1 MSIEEQIC
9 EAIVAA
15 IKNAKVEVS
24 GNGGHFS
31 LRVESVMFDGKKTL
45 EKQRMVY
52 SALKELMA
60 GNNMRPFMQSTT
72 LRLLFLTVD
81 VKPLLRSLNFRLLR
95 NFSFNDLIPNSIL
108 RFFLEGNLS

>member
-9 EAIVAA
+9 EAVGAA

-24 GNGGHFS
+24 GNVGHFS
-31 LRVESVMFDGKKTL
+31 LRVESVMLNGKKTL

-60 GNNMRPFMQSTT
+60 GNNAPVHAIDNLETLITQS
-72 LRLLFLTVD
+72 
-81 VKPLLRSLNFRLLR
+81 
-95 NFSFNDLIPNSIL
+95 
-108 RFFLEGNLS
+108 

>member
-9 EAIVAA
+9 KAVVAA

-24 GNGGHFS
+24 GKGGHFS

-52 SALKELMA
+52 SALKELMV
-60 GNNMRPFMQSTT
+60 GNNA
-72 LRLLFLTVD
+72 
-81 VKPLLRSLNFRLLR
+81 SLHAIDNLET
-95 NFSFNDLIPNSIL
+95 LIPHS
-108 RFFLEGNLS
+108 

>member
-1 MSIEEQIC
+1 MNIEEQIC
-9 EAIVAA
+9 EAVVAA

-52 SALKELMA
+52 SALRELMA
-60 GNNMRPFMQSTT
+60 GNNAPVHAIDNLET
-72 LRLLFLTVD
+72 
-81 VKPLLRSLNFRLLR
+81 
-95 NFSFNDLIPNSIL
+95 LIPQ
-108 RFFLEGNLS
+108 R

>member
-9 EAIVAA
+9 EAVGAA

-24 GNGGHFS
+24 GNGGHYS

-52 SALKELMA
+52 SALKELMS
-60 GNNMRPFMQSTT
+60 GNNAPVHAIDNLETLITQS
-72 LRLLFLTVD
+72 
-81 VKPLLRSLNFRLLR
+81 
-95 NFSFNDLIPNSIL
+95 
-108 RFFLEGNLS
+108 

>member
-9 EAIVAA
+9 EAVGTA
-15 IKNAKVEVS
+15 IKNAKVDVS

-60 GNNMRPFMQSTT
+60 GNNAPVHAIDN
-72 LRLLFLTVD
+72 LERLLFLKVD
-81 VKPLLRSLNFRLLR
+81 VKPILRSLNFRLLR
-95 NFSFNDLIPNSIL
+95 NFGFNDLIPNSI
-108 RFFLEGNLS
+108 

>member
-9 EAIVAA
+9 EAVVAA

-60 GNNMRPFMQSTT
+60 GNNAPVHAIDN
-72 LRLLFLTVD
+72 LERLLFLKVD
-81 VKPLLRSLNFRLLR
+81 VKPFLRSLNFP
-95 NFSFNDLIPNSIL
+95 FAKEF
-108 RFFLEGNLS
+108 

>member
-1 MSIEEQIC
+1 MNFGKQIC
-9 EAIVAA
+9 KVVDAA

-52 SALKELMA
+52 SALKELMS
-60 GNNMRPFMQSTT
+60 GNNA
-72 LRLLFLTVD
+72 
-81 VKPLLRSLNFRLLR
+81 PLHAIDNLET
-95 NFSFNDLIPNSIL
+95 LIPHS
-108 RFFLEGNLS
+108 

>member
-9 EAIVAA
+9 KAVGAA

-24 GNGGHFS
+24 GNGGYFS

-60 GNNMRPFMQSTT
+60 GNNAPVHAIDNLET
-72 LRLLFLTVD
+72 
-81 VKPLLRSLNFRLLR
+81 
-95 NFSFNDLIPNSIL
+95 LIPQS
-108 RFFLEGNLS
+108 

>member
-1 MSIEEQIC
+1 MNIEEQIC
-9 EAIVAA
+9 EAVVAA
-15 IKNAKVEVS
+15 IKDAKVEVS

-52 SALKELMA
+52 SALKELMI
-60 GNNMRPFMQSTT
+60 GTMRPFMQSTT

-81 VKPLLRSLNFRLLR
+81 LKPILRSLNFRLLR
-95 NFSFNDLIPNSIL
+95 I
-108 RFFLEGNLS
+108 FLFI